1 MVGPRG
7 LADAGSFFTFS
18 IIFATS
24 FRTSILVDFGGIL
37 GLNMV
42 PTWEHFG
49 LPKRIKSELEIVVDS
64 DAVLN
69 TSWTRFWEDF
79 GMENEGFWD
88 VF

>member
-1 MVGPRG
+1 MGP
-7 LADAGSFFTFS
+7 SFFLHFS

-24 FRTSILVDFGGIL
+24 FRTSFLVDFCGIL
-37 GLNMV
+37 GVNMD
-42 PTWEHFG
+42 PTWQHFG
-49 LPKRIKSELEIVVDS
+49 LPKRIKIESKIDVDS

-69 TSWTRFWEDF
+69 TSWARFWEDF